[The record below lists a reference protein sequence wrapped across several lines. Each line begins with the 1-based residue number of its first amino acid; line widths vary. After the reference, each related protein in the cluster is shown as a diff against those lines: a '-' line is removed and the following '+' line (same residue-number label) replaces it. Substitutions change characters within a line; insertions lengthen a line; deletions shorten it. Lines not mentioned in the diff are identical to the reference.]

1 MVNYLG
7 HEVLNELDIDRITT
21 DRVKSIFGSIDDEL
35 KWHRKAM
42 FAIIVLGNQKNFSK
56 EDIEKATSVMRDLEK
71 IYLKVELFVEEGK
84 LAKEK
89 LKIENDND
97 NRP

>member
-7 HEVLNELDIDRITT
+7 NEVHSELDIDKITT
-21 DRVKSIFGSIDDEL
+21 DRINAIFGTVADEL

-42 FAIIVLGNQKNFSK
+42 FAIIVLGNQKNFGK
-56 EDIEKATSVMRDLEK
+56 EDIEKANSVMKDLEK
-71 IYLKVELFVEEGK
+71 IYLKIELFVEEGR

>member
-7 HEVLNELDIDRITT
+7 SEVHNDVDIDKITT
-21 DRVKSIFGSIDDEL
+21 DRITSIFGNVNDEL

-42 FAIIVLGNQKNFSK
+42 FSIIVLGNQKNFGK
-56 EDIEKATSVMRDLEK
+56 EDIEKATSVMKDLEK
-71 IYLKVELFVEEGK
+71 IYLKIELFVEEGSI
-84 LAKEK
+84 AKEK
-89 LKIENDND
+89 LKISNDND

>member
-1 MVNYLG
+1 MINYLG
-7 HEVLNELDIDRITT
+7 NEVSNDKDIDRITT
-21 DRVKSIFGSIDDEL
+21 DRVKTIFGTVDDEL

-42 FAIIVLGNQKNFSK
+42 FAIIVLGNQKNFGK
-56 EDIEKATSVMRDLEK
+56 EDIEKATSVMKDLEK
-71 IYLKVELFVEEGK
+71 IYLKIELFIEEGR

>member
-7 HEVLNELDIDRITT
+7 NEVHSEIDIDKITT
-21 DRVKSIFGSIDDEL
+21 DRINAIFGTVSDEL

-42 FAIIVLGNQKNFSK
+42 FAIIVLGNQKNFGK
-56 EDIEKATSVMRDLEK
+56 EDIEKANSVMKDLEK
-71 IYLKVELFVEEGK
+71 IYLKIELFVEEGR

-89 LKIENDND
+89 LKIENGND

>member
-7 HEVLNELDIDRITT
+7 LEVGTDEEIDEITT
-21 DRVKSIFGSIDDEL
+21 DRVKSIFGNINDEL

-42 FAIIVLGNQKNFSK
+42 FAIIVLGNQKNFNK
-56 EDIEKATSVMRDLEK
+56 EDIEKATSVMKDLEK
-71 IYLKVELFVEEGK
+71 IYLRIEIFVEEGR

-89 LKIENDND
+89 LKISNDND
-97 NRP
+97 SRP

>member
-7 HEVLNELDIDRITT
+7 NEVGNDVDIDKITT
-21 DRVKSIFGSIDDEL
+21 DRIKSIFYDINDEL

-42 FAIIVLGNQKNFSK
+42 FAIIVLGNQKNFGK
-56 EDIEKATSVMRDLEK
+56 EDIEKANSVMKDLEK
-71 IYLKVELFVEEGK
+71 IYLKIELFVEEGR

-97 NRP
+97 SRP